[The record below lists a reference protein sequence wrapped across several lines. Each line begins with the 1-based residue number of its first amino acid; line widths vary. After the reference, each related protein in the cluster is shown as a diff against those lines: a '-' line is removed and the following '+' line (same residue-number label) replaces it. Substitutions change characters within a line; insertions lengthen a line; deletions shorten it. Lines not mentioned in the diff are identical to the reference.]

1 MVMHVVARTTGGW
14 AGYDMQTHATPCY
27 MANTSVPDCAYWIE
41 RERAEEI
48 GVICTVGDG
57 TTTLVNDPE
66 WFLFAGQA
74 YGNVMDFDSEPWDTS
89 CESMGTGTK
98 DTGLDLA
105 QWDLEAGKLYDM
117 SFYPR
122 EDGTALDAVY
132 IAGPDSAPPAQGF
145 RLSAGDS
152 TVCPHQDTDDDGSS
166 SKMKSKNGG
175 GGGIKAGAVV
185 GIIFGVM
192 FAIAMGLGFAMW
204 YFKFK
209 IPFSEMSWWP
219 SSSSEGGAEMGVT
232 STQVPVSTLQSMYK
246 KLEPSEVG
254 II

>member
-1 MVMHVVARTTGGW
+1 
-14 AGYDMQTHATPCY
+14 
-27 MANTSVPDCAYWIE
+27 
-41 RERAEEI
+41 
-48 GVICTVGDG
+48 
-57 TTTLVNDPE
+57 
-66 WFLFAGQA
+66 
-74 YGNVMDFDSEPWDTS
+74 MDFDSEPWDTS

-209 IPFSEMSWWP
+209 IPFSENSWWP
-219 SSSSEGGAEMGVT
+219 SSSSEGGAEMGET
-232 STQVPVSTLQSMYK
+232 STQVPVSTSQSLYK
-246 KLEPSEVG
+246 KLDPSEVG